1 MNVEKFVK
9 NILKI
14 KRVTVDFNVLLY
26 LDTIHAYSNEEEIKK
41 ISSIQQIQVD
51 YVNSYYAYAYTFDE
65 VRRLSEVRLVL
76 ERESSMEKW
85 NAVIRWRFSNSCPA
99 WNRKLDYRVTETLIF
114 GVLAFAL
121 VSSILASA
129 AARSIKPFIRTA
141 RIPIRS
147 VGETSDNYTDAAY
160 RENISCIRFVVF
172 RTARIS
178 NKRWR
183 FLSARLI
190 S

>member
-1 MNVEKFVK
+1 MNFFKLFLNVEKFVK

-76 ERESSMEKW
+76 ERESSMEK
-85 NAVIRWRFSNSCPA
+85 
-99 WNRKLDYRVTETLIF
+99 
-114 GVLAFAL
+114 
-121 VSSILASA
+121 
-129 AARSIKPFIRTA
+129 
-141 RIPIRS
+141 
-147 VGETSDNYTDAAY
+147 
-160 RENISCIRFVVF
+160 
-172 RTARIS
+172 
-178 NKRWR
+178 
-183 FLSARLI
+183 
-190 S
+190 